1 MKKKFSRYSYY
12 FILLLC
18 SLYIISSI
26 YLQITYYNFNSD
38 NVKRNIEILTSE
50 EYAGRLTGSPEN
62 NTVSSFIENQF
73 KNYNLNPL
81 NTSYIESFNVITPI
95 RNNNTPS
102 LFITSN
108 GEIIHSYEYGIDFKE
123 NMLNFK
129 SSEATF
135 TKSDNVEI
143 LTHSIIITQN
153 SKKYLFKVST
163 NKDFSFRS
171 SFNYNS
177 PYEFCIDI
185 TTELYNDILTS
196 LRNNYNVSVKIPYT
210 TSVQPTSN
218 VIGVIKGIYNSKPP
232 LILTAHYDHLG
243 VDALGNYYN
252 GALDNA
258 SGTAFLLEL
267 SKSLSSLVKPERD
280 IIFVALTG
288 EEFGL
293 LGSKY
298 FVSNHSEQIKNS
310 DVINFDM
317 IGAPNTP
324 VTFMIG
330 TSAEKLQNT
339 ESYNFLKMLELLCLQ
354 NNIKY
359 DVKIQN
365 SSDHSSFNDAGI
377 NAITI
382 CHSDLS
388 KIHTPKD
395 SIIYIDSKSISEV
408 YTIVEKEI
416 YNYAYNRYILFL
428 YNPVITFIIVVILL
442 SCIVIKHYKC
452 SHNKFNTQ

>member
-1 MKKKFSRYSYY
+1 MKNKFLRYSYY

-18 SLYIISSI
+18 LIYIISSI
-26 YLQITYYNFNSD
+26 YLQINYYNFDSN

-62 NTVSSFIENQF
+62 NTVASFIEDQF
-73 KNYNLNPL
+73 KNYNLKPL
-81 NTSYIESFNVITPI
+81 NTSYSESFNVITPVK
-95 RNNNTPS
+95 NNITPY
-102 LFITSN
+102 LLITSN
-108 GEIIHSYEYGIDFKE
+108 GQPIHNYEYGIDFKE

-135 TKSDNVEI
+135 TKFDNVEI
-143 LTHSIIITQN
+143 LTNSIIITQN
-153 SKKYLFKVST
+153 NKKYLFKVNT

-177 PYEFCIDI
+177 SYEFCINI
-185 TTELYNDILTS
+185 TTELYNDILNS
-196 LRNNYNVSVKIPYT
+196 LRNDCNVSIKIPYT

-218 VIGVIKGIYNSKPP
+218 VIGVIKGKSNSKPP

-258 SGTAFLLEL
+258 SGTAFILEL
-267 SKSLSSLVKPERD
+267 SKSLSSLVKPDRD

-293 LGSKY
+293 LGSKN
-298 FVSNHSEQIKNS
+298 FVSNHYEEIKNS

-317 IGAPNTP
+317 IGAQKTP
-324 VTFMIG
+324 ITFMIG
-330 TSAEKLQNT
+330 TSAEQLQNT
-339 ESYNFLKMLELLCLQ
+339 ESYNFLKALESACSK

-359 DVKIQN
+359 DVEIQN

-388 KIHTPKD
+388 KIHTPED

-428 YNPVITFIIVVILL
+428 YNPIITFIIGITLL
-442 SCIVIKHYKC
+442 SCIMIKHYKC
-452 SHNKFNTQ
+452 LHNKFNTQ